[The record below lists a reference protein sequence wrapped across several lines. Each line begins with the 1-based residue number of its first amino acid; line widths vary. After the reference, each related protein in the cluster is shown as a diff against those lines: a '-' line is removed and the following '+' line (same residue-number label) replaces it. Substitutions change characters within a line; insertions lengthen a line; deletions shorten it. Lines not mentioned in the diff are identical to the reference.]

1 MDPCGHYSMFV
12 RDIGNCMHLRQ
23 LVNIRQTNGQL
34 KRASLRELSKCV
46 LGKSIQNGAH
56 SSIEDARA
64 ALEVYK
70 ASESPTV

>member
-1 MDPCGHYSMFV
+1 MAGGTCSMYV
-12 RDIGNCMHLRQ
+12 RDIGNCMYLRR

-34 KRASLRELSKCV
+34 KRASLRELSLCV

-64 ALEVYK
+64 ALELFK
-70 ASESPTV
+70 ASESPTA